1 LPGPRQRK
9 LWRYRQRRLDAF
21 LVGEGNVMINGATTF
36 FAGGVYAEFVD
47 DVTGAA
53 FVNPVWF
60 P

>member
-1 LPGPRQRK
+1 
-9 LWRYRQRRLDAF
+9 
-21 LVGEGNVMINGATTF
+21 MINGATTF